1 MQFSG
6 ADTVSLPGSVIK
18 EKVSLRRNSVDPI
31 DPSPPPLYG
40 LDIETDTTIDGLDP
54 AVAAVVAVAI
64 TGTDF
69 ELVFDGSERA
79 ILERTDETL
88 AGLAPGVIVTWNGA
102 SFDLPFLAQRAA
114 KLGCELGLR
123 LQLDPHIAGRH
134 KPLAGH
140 PGSYRATW
148 FDHRHL
154 DGYQLFRA
162 DVGVCLGLS
171 CGLKPLARFVGL
183 PVVVVDRERIHELT
197 DAARREYVASDAHLA
212 RLLVARRPAALAAVD
227 QLDPSIG

>member
-1 MQFSG
+1 MR
-6 ADTVSLPGSVIK
+6 VID
-18 EKVSLRRNSVDPI
+18 S
-31 DPSPPPLYG
+31 SPPPLYG

-64 TGTDF
+64 TGADF
-69 ELVFDGSERA
+69 ELVFDGSESE
-79 ILERTDETL
+79 ILTRTDEAL
-88 AGLAPGVIVTWNGA
+88 AGLSPGVIVTWNGA

-123 LQLDPHIAGRH
+123 LQLDPQIPGRH
-134 KPLAGH
+134 QPLAGH
-140 PGSYRATW
+140 PGSYRAAW

-212 RLLVARRPAALAAVD
+212 RRLVARRPAALAAVD